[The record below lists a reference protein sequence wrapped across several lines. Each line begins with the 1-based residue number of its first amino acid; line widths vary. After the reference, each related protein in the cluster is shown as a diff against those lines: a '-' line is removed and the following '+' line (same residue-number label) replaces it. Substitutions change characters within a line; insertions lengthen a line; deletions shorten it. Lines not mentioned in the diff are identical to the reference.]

1 MVADCNQ
8 LLKEIIMMLQFGGR
22 NPRFGVN
29 HVYRCLDYLVL
40 CVLIDVYYFVLCVLM
55 CIFYV
60 PECSRFTSLF
70 CYGVN
75 GCVTLSMSFLN
86 TKKD

>member
-22 NPRFGVN
+22 NPGFGVN

-40 CVLIDVYYFVLCVLM
+40 CVLIDVYYFVLCILR
-55 CIFYV
+55 CIFFMSPNV
-60 PECSRFTSLF
+60 LDLP
-70 CYGVN
+70 
-75 GCVTLSMSFLN
+75 LSSVMV
-86 TKKD
+86 